1 MMCGGGG
8 AMSKLSKD
16 IVKVTKKEEK
26 PESSEL
32 PSLSVDSKIKRKSS
46 GDAAKDVKKPRGQ
59 AARSLLMP
67 T

>member
-26 PESSEL
+26 PKSSEL
-32 PSLSVDSKIKRKSS
+32 PSLSVDSKMKRKSS
-46 GDAAKDVKKPRGQ
+46 GGAAKDVKKPRGQ